1 MKKYICPK
9 CNYMQSVPKLCPV
22 CYTDTGIETMLELY
36 EHTIDTDNSRIL
48 DAHKEQKFLSGC

>member
-1 MKKYICPK
+1 
-9 CNYMQSVPKLCPV
+9 MQSVPKLCPV